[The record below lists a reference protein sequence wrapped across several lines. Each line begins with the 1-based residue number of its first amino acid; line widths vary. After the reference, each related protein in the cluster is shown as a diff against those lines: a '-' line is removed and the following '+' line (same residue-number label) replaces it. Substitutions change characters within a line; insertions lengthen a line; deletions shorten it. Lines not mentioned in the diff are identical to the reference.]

1 MLNYKILKR
10 AIAFIGNPTH
20 FQEFFDNRYD
30 RKTNRWTNIANMNA
44 RRLGVAVSV
53 LNNQLYVVGG
63 SDGTTPLNSVER

>member
-1 MLNYKILKR
+1 MEG
-10 AIAFIGNPTH
+10 AIISRGGYSYFN
-20 FQEFFDNRYD
+20 NRYD
-30 RKTNRWTNIANMNA
+30 PKSNRWTTIANMNA